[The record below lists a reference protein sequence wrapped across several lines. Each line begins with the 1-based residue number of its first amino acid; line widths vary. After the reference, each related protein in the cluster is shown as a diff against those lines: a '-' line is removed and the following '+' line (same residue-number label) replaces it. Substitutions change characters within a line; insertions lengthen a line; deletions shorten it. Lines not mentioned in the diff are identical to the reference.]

1 MRKLLASISLFLLCG
16 LAPVDAAERV
26 VNIFNWSD
34 YIDPGVLADFTRE
47 TGIKVVYDTY
57 DSNEMLEARMLAGAT
72 GYDVIVPSG
81 PLLQR
86 LIQAGVLHGLDR
98 KRLANVGN
106 IWPEIDARLKRYDP
120 GNAYAVNY
128 AWFTT
133 GIAYNR
139 AKITERIGKP
149 IVSWEQALRPEN
161 LKKFSDCAVYVID
174 SPEDMFAT
182 ALNYLKLDPNSKS
195 PNDLRRAADLLSAL
209 RRYVKKFHSSE
220 YVNALANDDICL
232 AIGWSGD
239 AIQARNRARE
249 AGSAVDIAFVTP
261 AEGALVSLDSLA
273 IPVDAPHLAEAY
285 VFIDYLL
292 RPDIAAR
299 NIRATNFASGV
310 LPARKLLDEQLAK
323 DEAIYP
329 GEATMRRLFEVTAP
343 DQPTQ
348 KLITRLW
355 TSVKT
360 GR

>member
-1 MRKLLASISLFLLCG
+1 MKKLLASIFVILLCG
-16 LAPVDAAERV
+16 LAPTSAAERI

-86 LIQAGVLHGLDR
+86 LVQAGLLHGLDR
-98 KRLANVGN
+98 KRLANAGN
-106 IWPEIDARLKRYDP
+106 IWPDIDARLKRYDH
-120 GNAYAVNY
+120 GNAHAVNY

-139 AKITERIGKP
+139 AKIIERIGKP

-161 LKKFSDCAVYVID
+161 LRKFSDCAVYVID

-195 PNDLRRAADLLSAL
+195 PNDLRRAADLLSGL

-261 AEGALVSLDSLA
+261 AEGALISLDNLA

-292 RPDIAAR
+292 RPDVAAR
-299 NIRATNFASGV
+299 NISATNFASGV
-310 LPARKLLDEQLAK
+310 LPARKLLGDQTAN